1 MKPGCGHLDITR
13 VHPSRCPLRGLLRMR
28 SVGVSGWGLWMFQD
42 EVQWCGGD
50 LSGNPTKRK
59 RPWGAGVFVVNLGVV
74 GVLIIHVAT
83 LGGCK
88 EPREFRE
95 FTFSVRLLAYD

>member
-1 MKPGCGHLDITR
+1 M
-13 VHPSRCPLRGLLRMR
+13 
-28 SVGVSGWGLWMFQD
+28 GVEAICSGY
-42 EVQWCGGD
+42 
-50 LSGNPTKRK
+50 PTKRK

-95 FTFSVRLLAYD
+95 FSFSVRLSCLSS